1 MPKGRKG
8 GQSFQMGKQGKVTNK
23 NTRTKTGR
31 PPASGERKA
40 LRKRVVLSNTNA
52 LEIQGMEDFTAEN
65 MVDAAHQGHMLGLSN
80 DVVDP
85 LRAIDAFKPTQGW
98 SLFRRPATLVRNETV
113 EMAQYVRDIAGAAE
127 GKTVRKVLYGE
138 RGSGKSVLL
147 LQAKAMALLKGWIV
161 VHIPEGNAS

>member
-1 MPKGRKG
+1 
-8 GQSFQMGKQGKVTNK
+8 
-23 NTRTKTGR
+23 
-31 PPASGERKA
+31 
-40 LRKRVVLSNTNA
+40 
-52 LEIQGMEDFTAEN
+52 MEDFTAEN